1 MLKRLFGRAKSTE
14 PSEPS
19 VHGRPPAVPRGI
31 RMFVVG
37 DLHGRLDLL
46 LGIEELIRA
55 DLRDS
60 GRTRDAFVVHLGDF
74 VDRGYDSRKVI
85 DHLLAGRGEGP
96 TQILLAGN
104 HDVWLREFA
113 GGDAVH
119 PDQAASWMRFGGD
132 ATLLSYG
139 VKLDLRQP
147 ETERLITAC
156 EQLQERFPAEH
167 AEFLARLE
175 PACGFGDYFFCH
187 AGIRPE
193 VPLEQQTEADLL
205 WIREPFLSWGGDC
218 GKIIVHGHTV
228 EDAPVVRRNRIG
240 IDTGACWT
248 GRLTC
253 LVLDGT
259 ERRFLRTGR

>member
-1 MLKRLFGRAKSTE
+1 MLKRLFGRARSTE
-14 PSEPS
+14 PLEPS

-60 GRTRDAFVVHLGDF
+60 GRSRDAFVVHLGDF

-85 DHLLAGRGEGP
+85 DHLLAGRGDGP

-139 VKLDLRQP
+139 VKLDSWPVSSQPAGSATTFSATPGSGPTYRWSSRQKP
-147 ETERLITAC
+147 ICSGSASR
-156 EQLQERFPAEH
+156 
-167 AEFLARLE
+167 
-175 PACGFGDYFFCH
+175 
-187 AGIRPE
+187 
-193 VPLEQQTEADLL
+193 
-205 WIREPFLSWGGDC
+205 S
-218 GKIIVHGHTV
+218 
-228 EDAPVVRRNRIG
+228 
-240 IDTGACWT
+240 
-248 GRLTC
+248 
-253 LVLDGT
+253 
-259 ERRFLRTGR
+259 